1 MSQDLDRILEIKSH
15 PHAVLDENGKRISH
29 LAKASFYLGLSLVPP
44 AIGSSL
50 ISEFVIYNPPLT
62 AINGLLLYLI
72 WGLTPVAVLL
82 GIAALIRI
90 PISKKKIGG
99 CRLALIGII
108 VSLTSFVV
116 SSYYLLDNMSWA

>member
-1 MSQDLDRILEIKSH
+1 MSQDLDRILEIK
-15 PHAVLDENGKRISH
+15 PRLPAVLHEHGKRTSH
-29 LAKASFYLGLSLVPP
+29 LAKASFYLGLSLVPA

-90 PISKKKIGG
+90 PLSNKKIGG
-99 CRLALIGII
+99 YRLALAGVI
-108 VSLTSFVV
+108 VSLASFAV
-116 SSYYLLDNMSWA
+116 SSFYLLANMSWA

>member
-1 MSQDLDRILEIKSH
+1 MSQDLDRILEIK
-15 PHAVLDENGKRISH
+15 PRQPAVLHEHSKRTSH
-29 LAKASFYLGLSLVPP
+29 LAKVSFYLGLSLVPA

-72 WGLTPVAVLL
+72 WGFTPVAVLL

-90 PISKKKIGG
+90 SLSKKKISGY
-99 CRLALIGII
+99 RLALAGIV
-108 VSLTSFVV
+108 VSVASFAI
-116 SSYYLLDNMSWA
+116 SSYYLLANMSWA